1 MDSVTMH
8 KAGIP
13 RALGSRGGDAMKWCL
28 VVLVAAI
35 LLLGLSMSVEHHSEE
50 LTLVAKADGYLL
62 EAWVEQGQQ
71 IVDLGSIGKLD
82 VVVDLGN
89 GEVRELLLHGGR
101 YRVVLP
107 WWTDL
112 STVRVVVKGEGY
124 ELVGRVEKR
133 LYFR

>member
-1 MDSVTMH
+1 
-8 KAGIP
+8 
-13 RALGSRGGDAMKWCL
+13 MKWCL

-35 LLLGLSMSVEHHSEE
+35 LLLGFSMSVEHHSEE

-82 VVVDLGN
+82 VVADLGN
-89 GEVRELLLHGGR
+89 GEVRELVQYEGT
-101 YRVVLP
+101 YRAVLP
-107 WWTDL
+107 WWADV
-112 STVRVVVKGEGY
+112 STVRVVARGEGY
-124 ELVGRVEKR
+124 ELIGRVEKR